1 MEDAGFE
8 VIDMWTQQLIVKWDV
23 TINWGT
29 LFAGFTVSLQN
40 FMFFCSIVLLQP
52 KATQ

>member
-1 MEDAGFE
+1 MEDTEFE
-8 VIDMWTQQLIVKWDV
+8 VIDMWTLQLIVKWDV

-29 LFAGFTVSLQN
+29 LFAGFTLSLQN
-40 FMFFCSIVLLQP
+40 FMFFRSVVLLQP